1 MGSAMRSAMR
11 DRCAIVGLGV
21 TEQGVGLGLE
31 GRELRTQAVDLAL
44 ADAGLPRDAID
55 GYIRAYVD
63 REDLRYMGLSPNF
76 SVSMMTGGATPVFS
90 IIAAMALIEAGQ
102 AEVVACVYG
111 EAQSAGAVTGKPDI
125 GSYGYGYPMLYGLLG
140 AAATHAFHARR
151 HMHLYGTTSEH
162 LGAVAVTQRNYS
174 LHRPGTLGYGQP
186 LTLAEHQSSPM
197 IADPFRRYDCTRNT
211 DGGIAVLVASAERAR
226 QLRSTPVY
234 ILGAGTGHNI
244 ANWHCGQVF
253 EHHDNIAPAKAR
265 AFAQAGMTLADI
277 DMAQLYDPFTISPL
291 MQLEAFGFVKE
302 GQGGPFYAEGGAGP
316 DGAMPTNTGG
326 GQLSAFYTTGYTGI
340 AEAVWQLRGE
350 AGAGQ
355 LNKAETALVSG
366 HGMNAGVQNTWA
378 HACTILGRNP

>member
-1 MGSAMRSAMR
+1 MGSE
-11 DRCAIVGLGV
+11 CAIVGLGV

-31 GRELRTQAVDLAL
+31 GRELRAQAVDLAL

-90 IIAAMALIEAGQ
+90 IVAAMAMIEAGQ

-111 EAQSAGAVTGKPDI
+111 EAQTAFASSGKQDI

-151 HMHLYGTTSEH
+151 HMHLYGTTSRH
-162 LGAVAVTQRNYS
+162 LGAVAVTQRDYA
-174 LHRPGTLGYGQP
+174 LKRPGTLGYGKP
-186 LTLAEHQSSPM
+186 LTLAEHQASPM
-197 IADPFRRYDCTRNT
+197 ITDPFRRYDCTRNT
-211 DGGIAVLVASAERAR
+211 DGGIAVLVTTAERAR
-226 QLRSTPVY
+226 SLRNTPVY
-234 ILGAGTGHNI
+234 VLGAGTGHNI
-244 ANWHCGQVF
+244 VNWHKGQVF
-253 EHHDNIAPAKAR
+253 ENHDNIAPAKAR
-265 AFAQAGMTLADI
+265 AFQQAGMTVADI

-302 GQGGPFYAEGGAGP
+302 GQGGPLYAEGGAGP
-316 DGAMPTNTGG
+316 DGLIPTNTGG
-326 GQLSAFYTTGYTGI
+326 GQLSAYYSTGFTGI
-340 AEAVWQLRGE
+340 AEAVQQLRGE

-355 LNKAETALVSG
+355 LKKAETSLVSG

-378 HACTILGRNP
+378 HACMILGSNP

>member
-1 MGSAMRSAMR
+1 MAGK
-11 DRCAIVGLGV
+11 CAIVGLGV

-111 EAQSAGAVTGKPDI
+111 EAQSAFAVSGKQDI

-162 LGAVAVTQRNYS
+162 LGAVAVAQRDYA
-174 LHRPGTLGYGQP
+174 LKRPGSLGYGQP
-186 LTLAEHQSSPM
+186 LSLAEHQASPM
-197 IADPFRRYDCTRNT
+197 ITDPFRRYDCTRNT
-211 DGGIAVLVASAERAR
+211 DGGVAVLVTTAERAR
-226 QLRSTPVY
+226 SLRAQPVY
-234 ILGAGTGHNI
+234 VLGAGTGHNI
-244 ANWHCGQVF
+244 VNWHKGLVY
-253 EHHDNIAPAKAR
+253 ENHDNIAPAKAR
-265 AFAQAGMTLADI
+265 AFAQAGMGLDDI

-302 GQGGPFYAEGGAGP
+302 GQGGPFYAEGGTGP

-326 GQLSAFYTTGYTGI
+326 GQLSAYYSTGFTGV
-340 AEAVWQLRGE
+340 AEALLQLRGE
-350 AGAGQ
+350 AGEGQ
-355 LNKAETALVSG
+355 LQKADTALVSG

-378 HACTILGRNP
+378 HACMILGRNP